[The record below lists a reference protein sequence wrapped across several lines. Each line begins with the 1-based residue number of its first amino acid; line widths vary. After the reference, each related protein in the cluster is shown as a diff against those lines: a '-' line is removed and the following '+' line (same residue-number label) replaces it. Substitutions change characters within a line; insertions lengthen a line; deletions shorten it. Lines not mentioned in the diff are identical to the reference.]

1 MALFIQNIYL
11 GVLMLS
17 FSVIKW
23 LKFYFIHMLIV
34 WVIFHVYSYMSKLYI
49 A

>member
-1 MALFIQNIYL
+1 MALFIKNIYL

-23 LKFYFIHMLIV
+23 LKFYFIYMLIV
-34 WVIFHVYSYMSKLYI
+34 QIIFHVYSYMNKLYI